1 MLSCPC
7 VSDHGLKNWWRG
19 GLWVC
24 NKHVTFLMKNVL
36 LLGLLQVV
44 QHWLLK
50 IEDQKFLKVS
60 TLCRLGP
67 FWLIRAKE
75 LRAGSLCPSLSQP
88 WGGRSHLIWMPR
100 SPGPDQMAEGKRH
113 RSDMKRLQGC
123 CWWGKKRKQAFLF
136 YYFNPH
142 DSEKCL
148 SVSLQRLGVC
158 DQSVK
163 NTPWSL
169 FNEIHAECGT
179 ALKIKIKGNSH
190 PKLMIILNWFVT
202 SGLSQEQY
210 ILIPFKNNSSGYQS
224 KNFLIL
230 SLMSVK
236 SIKFCL
242 FWILWTN
249 ALLFAFYIYPDV
261 SSV

>member
-123 CWWGKKRKQAFLF
+123 CWWEKRESKPFFFIILTLMTL
-136 YYFNPH
+136 
-142 DSEKCL
+142 K
-148 SVSLQRLGVC
+148 SVSVCPYRDWVFATSLWKTLHGVY
-158 DQSVK
+158 
-163 NTPWSL
+163 
-169 FNEIHAECGT
+169 
-179 ALKIKIKGNSH
+179 
-190 PKLMIILNWFVT
+190 LMKYMQNVV
-202 SGLSQEQY
+202 QH
-210 ILIPFKNNSSGYQS
+210 
-224 KNFLIL
+224 
-230 SLMSVK
+230 
-236 SIKFCL
+236 
-242 FWILWTN
+242 
-249 ALLFAFYIYPDV
+249 
-261 SSV
+261 

>member
-1 MLSCPC
+1 M
-7 VSDHGLKNWWRG
+7 
-19 GLWVC
+19 
-24 NKHVTFLMKNVL
+24 
-36 LLGLLQVV
+36 
-44 QHWLLK
+44 
-50 IEDQKFLKVS
+50 
-60 TLCRLGP
+60 
-67 FWLIRAKE
+67 
-75 LRAGSLCPSLSQP
+75 
-88 WGGRSHLIWMPR
+88 
-100 SPGPDQMAEGKRH
+100 
-113 RSDMKRLQGC
+113 
-123 CWWGKKRKQAFLF
+123 GKKRKQAFLF

-158 DQSVK
+158 DRSVK

-242 FWILWTN
+242 FWIL
-249 ALLFAFYIYPDV
+249 
-261 SSV
+261 